1 MLRNPW
7 GKVEYHFNAF
17 NQLPESD
24 RYTSTTYQY
33 DYKIRPDIAGP
44 PESARMETNLK
55 CEPGTMEKKSTYFQ
69 DFIKWP
75 EEDMEFCRA
84 KACRQNGEIVDDLTL
99 KPPVDVSKF
108 NPRIYHSL
116 ERYYCPPNCVGAV
129 AHLQGQKCLAPHKE
143 RFNLGPPTRKD
154 TFDRRPKKPFSKY
167 SSYMLDYIPHEVEPS
182 PSSKEKGR
190 KSGLGQPVSPTA
202 FDTLYKREYVWP
214 PKISNAG
221 KAEKP
226 KSPTPKV
233 GKRQPMSTVSSHMT
247 DYKDPKV
254 TERMPIRHPKDPF
267 VPPTCR
273 MESETT
279 SGNSFPRWKELPP
292 QEVAKPI
299 KDIKHDVGKSDERLL
314 VSTYQEDFHGLR
326 AALCPAKTIEHYG
339 RLAKEPKYQY
349 VCSDYQHEH
358 YEHRPLTNNKT

>member
-167 SSYMLDYIPHEVEPS
+167 SSYMLDYIPHEVEP
-182 PSSKEKGR
+182 R
-190 KSGLGQPVSPTA
+190 
-202 FDTLYKREYVWP
+202 
-214 PKISNAG
+214 
-221 KAEKP
+221 
-226 KSPTPKV
+226 
-233 GKRQPMSTVSSHMT
+233 
-247 DYKDPKV
+247 
-254 TERMPIRHPKDPF
+254 
-267 VPPTCR
+267 
-273 MESETT
+273 
-279 SGNSFPRWKELPP
+279 
-292 QEVAKPI
+292 
-299 KDIKHDVGKSDERLL
+299 
-314 VSTYQEDFHGLR
+314 
-326 AALCPAKTIEHYG
+326 
-339 RLAKEPKYQY
+339 
-349 VCSDYQHEH
+349 
-358 YEHRPLTNNKT
+358 